1 MLLEH
6 PYNGI
11 PPVINTTEAF
21 YTALNE
27 LKHAQGPIAADAE
40 RASGYRY
47 THNNYLIQLKRT
59 NTNIYLFDIPALLN
73 NNIDLSHLTTDI
85 PNTTWILHD
94 ASQDLPSFTALNIK
108 PPALFDTEFAARFL
122 NLQHVSLST
131 CTQNL
136 LGIELA
142 KEYATVDWSYR
153 PLPAS
158 WRNYAALDVELLIP
172 LKNSMEK
179 LLTQQHKT
187 QWITQEFTHILTQ
200 GLQPTPPQKDPW
212 RHVSHITTLGPD
224 RRALAIVRR
233 LWMTRDQIA
242 ADLNLS
248 PSLVLQ
254 DSTIIKAARLKPHN
268 SRQFSNIPELFERV
282 RVHND
287 PVQDKMFERYAPLQ
301 RTIKP
306 QVWKDAIKS
315 ALAEPESHLPMVSAK
330 PYKKGSSVP
339 HSLKYWST
347 HQPEKYRKLLAG
359 RQAINQIAEKNNIP
373 SDLIL
378 QPKILREYFWLDQP
392 EINVDEYLADK
403 GVREWQRSL
412 VTESLKRVIIGK

>member
-1 MLLEH
+1 
-6 PYNGI
+6 
-11 PPVINTTEAF
+11 
-21 YTALNE
+21 
-27 LKHAQGPIAADAE
+27 
-40 RASGYRY
+40 
-47 THNNYLIQLKRT
+47 
-59 NTNIYLFDIPALLN
+59 
-73 NNIDLSHLTTDI
+73 
-85 PNTTWILHD
+85 
-94 ASQDLPSFTALNIK
+94 
-108 PPALFDTEFAARFL
+108 
-122 NLQHVSLST
+122 
-131 CTQNL
+131 
-136 LGIELA
+136 
-142 KEYATVDWSYR
+142 
-153 PLPAS
+153 
-158 WRNYAALDVELLIP
+158 
-172 LKNSMEK
+172 
-179 LLTQQHKT
+179 
-187 QWITQEFTHILTQ
+187 
-200 GLQPTPPQKDPW
+200 
-212 RHVSHITTLGPD
+212 
-224 RRALAIVRR
+224 
-233 LWMTRDQIA
+233 MTRDQIA

-248 PSLVLQ
+248 PSMVLQ

-268 SRQFSNIPELFERV
+268 SRQFANIPELFERV

-412 VTESLKRVIIGK
+412 VTESLKRVMIGK